1 MTSATGQ
8 KAAGRFGPVMQLGYV
23 VPDLDAA
30 LRHWSGTLGVG
41 PFFVAAAIPYA
52 ELTFR
57 GAPVAAETRVA
68 LASHRG
74 MQIELIAQVAGGRTV
89 FSDFL
94 ARRGGGM
101 HHVCAL
107 TDDLAGDL
115 AAWAAR
121 GVGVLQAGRT
131 AAGVAFAYL
140 DTDPDDRG
148 GVLELVQPTP
158 GLLRFFARID
168 AAAATWDG
176 RAPRIDL

>member
-41 PFFVAAAIPYA
+41 PFFVTAAVPYA

-107 TDDLAGDL
+107 TDDLA
-115 AAWAAR
+115 
-121 GVGVLQAGRT
+121 
-131 AAGVAFAYL
+131 
-140 DTDPDDRG
+140 
-148 GVLELVQPTP
+148 
-158 GLLRFFARID
+158 
-168 AAAATWDG
+168 
-176 RAPRIDL
+176 